1 MDTSLLL
8 SLYIATKFF
17 FSDEED
23 QPGWKVVLRT
33 EVRGRRVDS
42 EIEEQDEIPM
52 FAMGA
57 DSDFE
62 GLRAPEEL
70 PEFNPDPLPTGRN
83 VRLNE
88 IMNEVVEEEA
98 AAFDRDL
105 GESSEEG
112 E

>member
-1 MDTSLLL
+1 M
-8 SLYIATKFF
+8 
-17 FSDEED
+17 
-23 QPGWKVVLRT
+23 
-33 EVRGRRVDS
+33 EV
-42 EIEEQDEIPM
+42 QDEIPM

-70 PEFNPDPLPTGRN
+70 PEINPDPLPTGRN

-88 IMNEVVEEEA
+88 VMNEVVEEEA
-98 AAFDRDL
+98 LAFDRDL
-105 GESSEEG
+105 GESSQEG